1 MSLSSS
7 VAINSQVISDAGQ
20 DVYQTI
26 SRAAVVSMVLAILGL
41 STFLALP
48 MIVLPLAGLIFGLV
62 GLSAI
67 RRYPQELLG
76 RPMAL
81 VGASLSGIT
90 LLAGSLYHSYVYAT
104 EVPEGYTR
112 INFFSLAAD
121 KNQPDVPTAA
131 AVDCNGQQIF
141 IKGYVHPSS
150 MASAME
156 QKFVIVPD
164 LGTCCF
170 GGQPP
175 LTHMIEVHL
184 TGDQY
189 AYRNLRKK
197 SLAGKFSV
205 NPELKPVNGLT
216 GVYYELQADLIK

>member
-1 MSLSSS
+1 MSLSS
-7 VAINSQVISDAGQ
+7 VASNSEVILDSGQ

-26 SRAAVVSMVLAILGL
+26 SRAAVVSLTLAVLGL
-41 STFLALP
+41 SSFMAVPL
-48 MIVLPLAGLIFGLV
+48 IVLPIAGLVFGLV

-76 RPMAL
+76 RPIAIL
-81 VGASLSGIT
+81 GACLSGVT

-112 INFFSLAAD
+112 VSFFSLAAD
-121 KNQPDVPTAA
+121 KNQPDQPTAA
-131 AVDCNGQQIF
+131 AVSCHGQQIF

-156 QKFVIVPD
+156 QKFIIVPD

-205 NPELKPVNGLT
+205 NPQLKPVNGLT

>member
-26 SRAAVVSMVLAILGL
+26 SRAAVVSLVLAILGL

-156 QKFVIVPD
+156 QKFIIVPD